1 MSINEWSWMDRP
13 NLENQKNWV
22 IVRGDE
28 VFRYETFNEAVTV
41 NTMLNG
47 NLMSENYYK
56 NHYKKNL

>member
-1 MSINEWSWMDRP
+1 MDRP
-13 NLENQKNWV
+13 GLQNEKNWV

-56 NHYKKNL
+56 NHYNKDL

>member
-13 NLENQKNWV
+13 DLKNQKNWV
-22 IVRGDE
+22 IVRGDV